1 MTLPLLLFLFLL
13 LISASVLVWIFYGI
27 WQDNYGFS
35 SIRIRNRLNFFL
47 NEGLKR
53 PPESYKARI
62 LSKNKWLNTF
72 LSGSKFPREL
82 DDQLVKSK
90 LRIRLDVFLL
100 IVVVVWVVTFAIFLA
115 IHISILFALIS
126 ASIVGALPFLAIR
139 MLIARRQGELEEQ
152 LPNILDFISRA
163 MQAGHTFVGS
173 LQMAADESPEPIGSE
188 FKEAFREINF
198 GKSVQNSMSDLA
210 ERIDC
215 PEMRYFAV
223 AVFINHEIGGNLASL
238 LSGVAALIRE
248 RLKLKM
254 SVHAMTSEARVS
266 AWILGLLPFA
276 VALILFAV
284 RPDFISVLWR
294 EPAGRTMMGYTLML
308 MTVGVIWMQRL
319 SKIRF

>member
-1 MTLPLLLFLFLL
+1 MSLPFLLVLFLL
-13 LISASVLVWIFYGI
+13 LISFSVIAWILYGL

-47 NEGLKR
+47 TEGSKR
-53 PPESYKARI
+53 APESYKARVFSTNKSLNAF
-62 LSKNKWLNTF
+62 LSK
-72 LSGSKFPREL
+72 SKLAIEL
-82 DDQLVKSK
+82 DDQLVKGK
-90 LRIRLDVFLL
+90 LHIRIDLFLL
-100 IVVVVWVVTFAIFLA
+100 LVIAAWLFAFIIFLS
-115 IHISILFALIS
+115 IHLSILFSLVS
-126 ASIVGALPFLAIR
+126 AGIVGALPFLTIR
-139 MLIARRQGELEEQ
+139 MLVARRQAELEEQ

-173 LQMAADESPEPIGSE
+173 LQMASDESPEPIGSE

-198 GKSVQNSMSDLA
+198 GKSVQNAMSDLA

-238 LSGVAALIRE
+238 LSGVATLIRE

-294 EPAGRTMMGYTLML
+294 EPAGRTMLGYTLVL
-308 MTVGVIWMQRL
+308 MGVGILWMQRL

>member
-1 MTLPLLLFLFLL
+1 MNLAFLAFIFTL
-13 LISASVLVWIFYGI
+13 LICGSIFAWIFYSL
-27 WQDNYGFS
+27 WQEHYGFS
-35 SIRIRNRLNFFL
+35 NIRIRNRLQYFST
-47 NEGLKR
+47 EGLKHAS
-53 PPESYKARI
+53 ESHKIRI
-62 LSKNKWLNTF
+62 FSKNKKLNAI
-72 LSGSKFPREL
+72 LR
-82 DDQLVKSK
+82 KSK
-90 LRIRLDVFLL
+90 LANELEFQLARGKLKIQVDAFLL
-100 IVVVVWVVTFAIFLA
+100 IVFTAWLFTFVIFL
-115 IHISILFALIS
+115 SLNTSFFFSLVS
-126 ASIVGALPFLAIR
+126 ASIIGALPFLTIR
-139 MLIARRQGELEEQ
+139 MLVARRQSAMEEQ
-152 LPNILDFISRA
+152 LPNILEFISRA

-198 GKSVQNSMSDLA
+198 GKSVQGAMGDLA
-210 ERIDC
+210 RRIDC

-238 LSGVAALIRE
+238 LSGVATLIRE

-284 RPDFISVLWR
+284 RPGFISVLWR
-294 EPAGRTMMGYTLML
+294 DPAGRTMMAYTLVLML
-308 MTVGVIWMQRL
+308 VGVLWMQRL